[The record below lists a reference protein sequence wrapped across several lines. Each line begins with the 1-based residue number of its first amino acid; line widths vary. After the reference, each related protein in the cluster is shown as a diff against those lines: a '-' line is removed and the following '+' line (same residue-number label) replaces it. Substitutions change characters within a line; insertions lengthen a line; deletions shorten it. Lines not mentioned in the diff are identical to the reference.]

1 MSAAR
6 GDTVSAVQARHEQA
20 VARTLEWADAAAER
34 GQHATALEWLQTLEA
49 IGDELS
55 SEYQRK
61 RHRWRQAWLVIARH
75 ENAGRRDAPVEE
87 TVLYSPK
94 GGALERGAVSR

>member
-1 MSAAR
+1 VGPAVSSGR

-20 VARTLEWADAAAER
+20 VARTLEWADEAAER

-55 SEYQRK
+55 SEYRRK
-61 RHRWRQAWLVIARH
+61 RERWRRALVIARH
-75 ENAGRRDAPVEE
+75 ENAGRRDAPVGE
-87 TVLYSPK
+87 T
-94 GGALERGAVSR
+94 AL

>member
-34 GQHATALEWLQTLEA
+34 GQHATALEWLQALEA

-61 RHRWRQAWLVIARH
+61 RHRWRRALVGERAAART
-75 ENAGRRDAPVEE
+75 PV
-87 TVLYSPK
+87 
-94 GGALERGAVSR
+94 GATPQ